1 LRLKEAAVSDA
12 APGLA
17 GARAAHRGRRW
28 DDACAGFLAV
38 NASEGLAVEDLEML
52 AECAQL
58 SGRHEA
64 AVSALDRAFAIR
76 VRKGDFDAASTDAF
90 WLWQAF
96 LLDGEMA
103 RANGWLARLREV
115 AGGSGT
121 ELGWLL
127 VATAY
132 GCFATGKYDEA
143 RSLLALARAQG
154 RERADADL
162 DAFATMLIGR
172 AWLNAGATQAGLER
186 LDEAMLLVTAGETS
200 PRTTASLFCAS
211 ISNAEME
218 AHDLARG
225 QEWERALEAWMST
238 LPVPT
243 LSGPFLANCRVYRA
257 VLQRRRGDWIAARR
271 ELVTAVDELTG
282 GHGARLAGHACYELG
297 EMHRLLGEQAEAEFA
312 YRRASSL
319 GAATQPGLGLMRL
332 AQGDVATAAAG
343 VRRALSETERPQDR
357 CSLLPAFVTIMI
369 AAGKLPEAVAAVDEL
384 GRCADVF
391 ETTLVRVEH
400 ARAVGEV
407 ALADGRATAA
417 LAPLRRAAAGWRE
430 LDAPYETAVTAV
442 LLATACRAVGDEEGA
457 LFELEAATTTFAQ
470 LGAAPDLAR
479 TRALLAG
486 SAARSAHGLTRREAQ
501 VLRLVAEGRTN
512 HMIATEL
519 LLSERTVQR
528 HVSNIFAK
536 LGVRSRTQAA
546 TFALEHD
553 LFRRSGG

>member
-1 LRLKEAAVSDA
+1 MSNAASE
-12 APGLA
+12 LA
-17 GARAAHRGRRW
+17 EARAAHRGFRW
-28 DDACAGFLAV
+28 DDACAGFLA
-38 NASEGLAVEDLEML
+38 ATALEELTVEDLEML

-64 AVSALDRAFAIR
+64 AAAALDRAFALR
-76 VRKGDFDAASTDAF
+76 VAAGQMDAASMDAF
-90 WLWQAF
+90 WLWNAY

-115 AGGSGT
+115 AGGYGT
-121 ELGWLL
+121 EPAWLL

-132 GCFATGKYDEA
+132 GCFATGRYDDA
-143 RSLLALARAQG
+143 RALLAPARAQG

-162 DAFATMLIGR
+162 DAFATMLTGR
-172 AWLNAGATQAGLER
+172 AWLNAGATHEGLER
-186 LDEAMLLVTAGETS
+186 LDEAMLRVTAGETS

-211 ISNAEME
+211 IANAELE

-238 LPVPT
+238 LPAPT
-243 LSGPFLANCRVYRA
+243 LSGPFLANCQVYRA
-257 VLQRRRGDWIAARR
+257 VLQRRRGEWSAARH

-297 EMHRLLGEQAEAEFA
+297 ETLRLLGEYADAEFA

-319 GAATQPGLGLMRL
+319 GATVQPGLGLMRL
-332 AQGDVATAAAG
+332 AQGDVKAAAAG

-357 CSLLPAFVTIMI
+357 CGLLPAHITIML
-369 AAGKLPEAVAAVDEL
+369 AAGEPAEAVAAVDEMGL
-384 GRCADVF
+384 YAHAFG
-391 ETTLVRVEH
+391 TTLVRVEH
-400 ARAVGEV
+400 LRAMGEV
-407 ALADGRATAA
+407 ALADGRASSA
-417 LAPLRRAAAGWRE
+417 LAPLRRAAEGWRE
-430 LDAPYETAVTAV
+430 LAAPYETAVTSV
-442 LLATACRAVGDEEGA
+442 LLATAYRAVGDEEGA
-457 LFELEAATTTFAQ
+457 QFELEAATATFAQ

-479 TRALLAG
+479 ARALLAG
-486 SAARSAHGLTRREAQ
+486 STARSAHGLTRREAQ
-501 VLRLVAEGRTN
+501 VLQLVAEGITN

-528 HVSNIFAK
+528 HVSNIFVK
-536 LGVRSRTQAA
+536 LGVSSRTQAA

-553 LFRRSGG
+553 LVRRSHG

>member
-1 LRLKEAAVSDA
+1 MSDA
-12 APGLA
+12 APVLA
-17 GARAAHRGRRW
+17 GARAAHRGLRW

-38 NASEGLAVEDLEML
+38 DPPGGLAVEDLEML

-58 SGRHEA
+58 SGRHET
-64 AVSALDRAFAIR
+64 AVSALDRAFALR
-76 VRKGDFDAASTDAF
+76 VREGDLDAASRDAF

-103 RANGWLARLREV
+103 HANGWLGRLREV
-115 AGGSGT
+115 AGVSDL
-121 ELGWLL
+121 EPGWLL

-132 GCFATGKYDEA
+132 GCFATGRYDDA
-143 RSLLALARAQG
+143 RSLLAPAREQG

-162 DAFATMLIGR
+162 DAFATMLTGR

-186 LDEAMLLVTAGETS
+186 LDEAMLRVTAGETS
-200 PRTTASLFCAS
+200 PRATASLFCAS
-211 ISNAEME
+211 IANAEME

-243 LSGPFLANCRVYRA
+243 LCGPFLANCRVYRA
-257 VLQRRRGDWIAARR
+257 VLQRRRGEWAAARR
-271 ELVTAVDELTG
+271 ELMTAVDELTG

-297 EMHRLLGEQAEAEFA
+297 ETHRLLGEHAAAEIA
-312 YRRASSL
+312 YRRASGL

-343 VRRALSETERPQDR
+343 VRRALVEAERPQDR
-357 CSLLPAFVTIMI
+357 CSLLPAYVTIML
-369 AAGKLPEAVAAVDEL
+369 AAGDLPEAVGAVDEL

-400 ARAVGEV
+400 MRAVGEV
-407 ALADGRATAA
+407 ALADGRALAA

-430 LDAPYETAVTAV
+430 LAAPYETAVTAV

-457 LFELEAATTTFAQ
+457 LFELEAATATFAQ
-470 LGAAPDLAR
+470 LGAALDLERA
-479 TRALLAG
+479 RALLPG
-486 SAARSAHGLTRREAQ
+486 TAARSAHGLTQRETQ
-501 VLRLVAEGRTN
+501 VLQLVAEGRTN
-512 HMIATEL
+512 YMIATEL

-553 LFRRSGG
+553 LVRHVRG

>member
-1 LRLKEAAVSDA
+1 MSDA
-12 APGLA
+12 ASA
-17 GARAAHRGRRW
+17 VARARAAHRGLRW
-28 DDACAGFLAV
+28 DDACAEFLAV
-38 NASEGLAVEDLEML
+38 DSLGELAVEDLERL

-58 SGRHEA
+58 SGRHDA
-64 AVSALDRAFAIR
+64 AVSALDRAFALRIR
-76 VRKGDFDAASTDAF
+76 DGDLDAASTDAF

-96 LLDGEMA
+96 LLDGETA

-115 AGGSGT
+115 ADRNGI
-121 ELGWLL
+121 EPGWLL

-132 GCFATGKYDEA
+132 GCVATGRFDDA
-143 RSLLALARAQG
+143 RALLAPARAQG
-154 RERADADL
+154 RERADADM

-186 LDEAMLLVTAGETS
+186 LDEAMLRVAAGETS

-211 ISNAEME
+211 IANAERE

-257 VLQRRRGDWIAARR
+257 VLLRRRGEWIAARR
-271 ELVTAVDELTG
+271 ELVTALDELTG

-297 EMHRLLGEQAEAEFA
+297 ETLRLLGEHAEAESA

-332 AQGDVATAAAG
+332 AQGDAQTAAAG
-343 VRRALSETERPQDR
+343 VRRALGETERPQDR
-357 CSLLPAFVTIMI
+357 CSLLPAYVTIMI
-369 AAGKLPEAVAAVDEL
+369 AAGEPAEAGAAVDEL

-391 ETTLVRVEH
+391 GTTLVRVEH
-400 ARAVGEV
+400 ARAMGEV
-407 ALADGRATAA
+407 ALADDRASDA

-430 LDAPYETAVTAV
+430 LAAPYETAATAV
-442 LLATACRAVGDEEGA
+442 LLAAACRAVGDEEGA
-457 LFELEAATTTFAQ
+457 QFELEAATATFAQ
-470 LGAAPDLAR
+470 LGAASDLAR
-479 TRALLAG
+479 ARALLPG
-486 SAARSAHGLTRREAQ
+486 SAGLLARGLTGREAE
-501 VLRLVAEGRTN
+501 VLQLLAEGRTN

-536 LGVRSRTQAA
+536 LGVGSRTQAA
-546 TFALEHD
+546 IFAIEHD
-553 LFRRSGG
+553 LARRSRG

>member
-1 LRLKEAAVSDA
+1 MSDA
-12 APGLA
+12 ASA
-17 GARAAHRGRRW
+17 VARARAAHRGLRW
-28 DDACAGFLAV
+28 DDACAEFLAV
-38 NASEGLAVEDLEML
+38 DSLGELAVEDLERL

-58 SGRHEA
+58 SGRHDA
-64 AVSALDRAFAIR
+64 AVSALDRAFALRIR
-76 VRKGDFDAASTDAF
+76 DGDLDAASTDAF

-96 LLDGEMA
+96 LLDGETA

-115 AGGSGT
+115 ADRNGI
-121 ELGWLL
+121 EPGWLL

-132 GCFATGKYDEA
+132 GCVATGRFDDA
-143 RSLLALARAQG
+143 RALLAPARAQG
-154 RERADADL
+154 RERADADM

-186 LDEAMLLVTAGETS
+186 LDEAMLRVAAGEIS

-211 ISNAEME
+211 IANAERE

-257 VLQRRRGDWIAARR
+257 VLLRRRGEWIAARR
-271 ELVTAVDELTG
+271 ELVTALDELTG

-297 EMHRLLGEQAEAEFA
+297 ETLRLLGEHAEAESA

-332 AQGDVATAAAG
+332 AQGDAQTAAAG
-343 VRRALSETERPQDR
+343 VRRALGETERPQDR
-357 CSLLPAFVTIMI
+357 CSLLPAYVTIMI
-369 AAGKLPEAVAAVDEL
+369 AAGEPAEAGAAVDEL

-391 ETTLVRVEH
+391 GTTLVRVEH
-400 ARAVGEV
+400 ARAMGEV
-407 ALADGRATAA
+407 ALADDRASDA

-430 LDAPYETAVTAV
+430 LAAPYETAATAV
-442 LLATACRAVGDEEGA
+442 LLAAACRAVGDEEGA
-457 LFELEAATTTFAQ
+457 QFELEAATATFAQ
-470 LGAAPDLAR
+470 LGAASDLAR
-479 TRALLAG
+479 ARALLPG
-486 SAARSAHGLTRREAQ
+486 SAGLLARGLTGREAE
-501 VLRLVAEGRTN
+501 VLQLLAEGRTN

-536 LGVRSRTQAA
+536 LGVGSRTQAA
-546 TFALEHD
+546 IFAIEHD
-553 LFRRSGG
+553 LARRSRG

>member
-1 LRLKEAAVSDA
+1 MSDA
-12 APGLA
+12 APVLA
-17 GARAAHRGRRW
+17 AARAAHREHRW

-38 NASEGLAVEDLEML
+38 DAPEGIAVEDLEML

-58 SGRHEA
+58 SGLHDA
-64 AVSALDRAFAIR
+64 AVSALERAYALR
-76 VRKGDFDAASTDAF
+76 VRESDLHAASTDAF

-115 AGGSGT
+115 VGVFDI
-121 ELGWLL
+121 EPGWLL

-132 GCFATGKYDEA
+132 GCFATGRYDDA
-143 RSLLALARAQG
+143 RALLAPARAQG

-162 DAFATMLIGR
+162 DAFATMLTGR
-172 AWLNAGATQAGLER
+172 AWLNTGATQAGLER
-186 LDEAMLLVTAGETS
+186 LDEAMLRVTAGETS

-211 ISNAEME
+211 IANAEME

-238 LPVPT
+238 LPVPA
-243 LSGPFLANCRVYRA
+243 LCGAFLANCRVYRA
-257 VLQRRRGDWIAARR
+257 VLLRRRGEWTAARQ
-271 ELVTAVDELTG
+271 ELMAAVDELTG

-297 EMHRLLGEQAEAEFA
+297 ETHRLLGEHAAAEFA

-319 GAATQPGLGLMRL
+319 GAGIQPGLGLMRL
-332 AQGDVATAAAG
+332 AQGEAATAAAG
-343 VRRALSETERPQDR
+343 VRRALREAERPQDR
-357 CSLLPAFVTIMI
+357 CSLLPAFVTIML
-369 AAGKLPEAVAAVDEL
+369 AAGELSEAVDAVDEL

-400 ARAVGEV
+400 LRAVGEV
-407 ALADGRATAA
+407 ALADGRASAA

-442 LLATACRAVGDEEGA
+442 LLATACRAAGDEEGA
-457 LFELEAATTTFAQ
+457 QFELEAATATFAR

-479 TRALLAG
+479 ARALLPG
-486 SAARSAHGLTRREAQ
+486 PAAPSAHGLTQREGQ
-501 VLRLVAEGRTN
+501 VLQLVAEGRTN

-519 LLSERTVQR
+519 ILSERTVQR

-553 LFRRSGG
+553 LVRHSRG

>member
-1 LRLKEAAVSDA
+1 MSDA
-12 APGLA
+12 APVLA

-28 DDACAGFLAV
+28 DDACAGFLAID
-38 NASEGLAVEDLEML
+38 APEGLAVEDLEML

-58 SGRHEA
+58 SGRHDA
-64 AVSALDRAFAIR
+64 AVSALDRAFALR
-76 VRKGDFDAASTDAF
+76 VQEGDLDAASRDAF

-115 AGGSGT
+115 AGDFDFDP
-121 ELGWLL
+121 GWLL

-132 GCFATGKYDEA
+132 GCFATGRYDDA
-143 RSLLALARAQG
+143 RALLAPARAQG

-186 LDEAMLLVTAGETS
+186 LDEAMLRVTAGETS
-200 PRTTASLFCAS
+200 PRATASLFCAS
-211 ISNAEME
+211 IANAEME

-238 LPVPT
+238 LPVPA
-243 LSGPFLANCRVYRA
+243 LCGPFLANCRVYRA
-257 VLQRRRGDWIAARR
+257 VLQRRRGDWTAARR
-271 ELVTAVDELTG
+271 ELMTAVDELTG
-282 GHGARLAGHACYELG
+282 GHGARLAGHAHYELA
-297 EMHRLLGEQAEAEFA
+297 ETHRLLGEYVEAESA

-332 AQGDVATAAAG
+332 TQGDVATAAAG
-343 VRRALSETERPQDR
+343 VRRALGEAERPQDR
-357 CSLLPAFVTIMI
+357 CRLLPAYVTIML
-369 AAGKLPEAVAAVDEL
+369 AAGELPDAVAATDEL

-391 ETTLVRVEH
+391 ETTQVRVEH
-400 ARAVGEV
+400 LRAVGEV
-407 ALADGRATAA
+407 ALADRRASAA
-417 LAPLRRAAAGWRE
+417 LAPLRGAAAGWLE
-430 LDAPYETAVTAV
+430 LAAPYETAVTAV

-457 LFELEAATTTFAQ
+457 QFELEGAAETFAQ

-479 TRALLAG
+479 ARALLTG
-486 SAARSAHGLTRREAQ
+486 PGARSAHGLTRREAQ
-501 VLRLVAEGRTN
+501 VLQLVVEGRTN

-519 LLSERTVQR
+519 LLSERTVHR
-528 HVSNIFAK
+528 HVSNIFVK
-536 LGVRSRTQAA
+536 LGVGSRTQAA
-546 TFALEHD
+546 TYALEHD
-553 LFRRSGG
+553 LVRRSRG